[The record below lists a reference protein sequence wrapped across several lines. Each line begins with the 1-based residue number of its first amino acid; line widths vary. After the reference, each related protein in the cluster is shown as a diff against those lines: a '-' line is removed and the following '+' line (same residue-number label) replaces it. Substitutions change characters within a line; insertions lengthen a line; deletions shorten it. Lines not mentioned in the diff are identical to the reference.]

1 LNGGISFDLMN
12 GMGNRG
18 LLLRWGG
25 IFFFSAVAVYVMAYV
40 DLIFRA
46 RAAYLEGEKYLEW
59 NEHPELKK
67 AYYDQVFARRKKRIE
82 ADFKSG
88 RLTQSEE
95 TQKIELARFREKERL
110 SESSLKYAYIW
121 FQTAVKLFSPPESRW
136 VQLSRKEMP
145 KTLSLWKKELDARRI
160 PYQDYMFE

>member
-1 LNGGISFDLMN
+1 MK
-12 GMGNRG
+12 GMGNKG
-18 LLLRWGG
+18 LFFRWGLV
-25 IFFFSAVAVYVMAYV
+25 FFFSAVAVYAMAYV

-46 RAAYLEGEKYLEW
+46 RAAYREGEKYLEW
-59 NEHPELKK
+59 NKHPELKK
-67 AYYDQVFARRKKRIE
+67 AYYDRIFAQRKQRIE

-88 RLTQSEE
+88 KLTQAEE
-95 TQKIELARFREKERL
+95 TQKIELARFREKERV

-145 KTLSLWKKELDARRI
+145 KTLSLWKKELDARHI